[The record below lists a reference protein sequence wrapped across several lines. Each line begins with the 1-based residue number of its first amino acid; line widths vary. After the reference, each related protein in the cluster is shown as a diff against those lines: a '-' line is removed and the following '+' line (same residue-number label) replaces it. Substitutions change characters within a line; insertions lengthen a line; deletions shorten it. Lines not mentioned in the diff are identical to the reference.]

1 MLNSVCQ
8 NDPLHLPCVHI
19 LPCSVTR
26 RNCDKAYSFQQVLFC
41 EHSAQVNIFYMMSNS
56 CDISLYQL
64 SCACYP
70 TTEKVTVLEKSK
82 CWIHCYCTVL
92 NHPIIHNHLQHI
104 LPLDFFDGFFTF
116 FALTDFG
123 VFFCDFGVCF
133 AGVSF
138 FFFFLAGYHT
148 TSHKSKHNCN
158 FISKAL
164 FNISLAHET
173 LTSVNSILVYIL

>member
-70 TTEKVTVLEKSK
+70 TTEKVTAREIKMLNSLLLHCAQSADNSQPFATHITFRLLWWLLHFLCTNRLWCFLLWFRSLLCWCFVLFLFLSRLS
-82 CWIHCYCTVL
+82 H
-92 NHPIIHNHLQHI
+92 HI
-104 LPLDFFDGFFTF
+104 PQIQT
-116 FALTDFG
+116 
-123 VFFCDFGVCF
+123 
-133 AGVSF
+133 
-138 FFFFLAGYHT
+138 
-148 TSHKSKHNCN
+148 
-158 FISKAL
+158 
-164 FNISLAHET
+164 
-173 LTSVNSILVYIL
+173 